1 MNSKHLWALILIGV
15 VAMVLIKTGLA
26 GGKVEVDLLIKSVKS
41 ATALVLLAFTALG
54 VVIGILF
61 K

>member
-1 MNSKHLWALILIGV
+1 MSSKHIWALALIGLV
-15 VAMVLIKTGLA
+15 TVVLIKTGLA

-41 ATALVLLAFTALG
+41 ASALVLLAFTAVG